1 MTTPTTKLQVTQH
14 ILSPGCIEDFSGWPS
29 AILSIYHILG
39 LPLLSCCAI
48 GPHLLQPTEQPRLA
62 DVFNLVV
69 SAVTDI
75 QSLVALYGP
84 SRSAAPFV
92 LPLLRI
98 LVHICAQEAMISTE
112 APFVRPRTKTP
123 NSDDFDGVATMLACH
138 VLEGDVRL
146 PSSEDSR
153 TVASET
159 AYPGASSHVESDPS
173 PSFNGP
179 LGAHILP
186 GRGVHAYAALPFLC
200 IADQDNIVDL
210 MTSVACQR
218 HVWGDPDPVVG
229 FVLSGAVMRLVLSWL
244 DPATSTVHIAS
255 STSNGVFDLTDTAS
269 ALSFTQFIF
278 NLPPHFASILERA
291 KELSKV
297 GFGNNALDWRLDNL
311 LPSHESEDWRDR
323 VVQWLRNVEMPP
335 SPLSLP
341 TTSPST
347 EMSPNPSQQSTGERS
362 TKSEQSEIKRKSS
375 SSYADRAIR
384 DLADPEG
391 QLLTWMFDRSVQTIG
406 RIPFVALPDRELRAE
421 QEDINKKI
429 AFYDDMCGLR
439 RLDDGVTLPPVDEAV
454 SPIRQQLI
462 SQLPVAN
469 PTNDLPVLPPL
480 HQKILFG
487 RLSGLLSAVAG
498 AYTMRAKRH
507 NVPVYEAES
516 RHDWDA
522 LLYHFYCQATDVI
535 SPYVMLEHML
545 VYPRNDLADEIP
557 SPSVLTS
564 DFILNYSEHRLKSR
578 INLCQDAQQSALVAQ
593 LGKPISELARS
604 AFIQA
609 SDVNSIWLEYL
620 GNTAEL
626 WRLIAERSDLEPA
639 QGKCDAIL
647 FMMIPKKPD
656 LSKKLGIIQQAKSAG
671 SASGEGASGDGAT
684 TAKSN
689 KSSGSAR
696 ATPKP
701 RNPLVVRASDEGA
714 PGDSATTAKSK
725 KTVRSARATPKP
737 GNPAVVRRIN
747 DSLLERPF
755 AATTPGPP
763 PVPHNGLPPVGLT
776 SFHGDLLLPHATAEY
791 KKHGESESKA
801 LNQGRFYLISVV
813 SFYAALGIVDRP
825 FYGIITEGNR
835 GAILMAWKSKPTPK
849 PESKSKK
856 QPQSKS
862 EEPAQIYII
871 ERNVCLMDISK
882 PLEAFQFATFLIRLR
897 EDQEDLKKLV
907 QKKLDANETAVVAKF
922 EQWRKSA
929 QPRLLPAEAQ
939 EAGAQGAESTVQRDE
954 STAQGKEAP
963 VTPPALIKGI
973 IERNE
978 DGAPTA
984 EEMHHNLK
992 VAFPTPPPPPSD
1004 GSIGPGFQIMV
1015 DEIKVEGRMRWDPR
1029 SNMILGICREHSANY
1044 ELQFLGVEQAEALH
1058 AGLADGTVHLASEAT
1073 VIAVSSFSDIP
1084 VRSIAHPF
1092 VVAPTCKRET
1102 ADAQKILLCAARD
1115 AVNAMAASIGGR
1127 LQCIS
1132 SDGDRRRRQ
1141 ATLLFTFTKLL
1152 DRNDDLFGKLGELPL
1167 FDYHCGEGI
1176 SPETSI

>member
-14 ILSPGCIEDFSGWPS
+14 ILSLDCIEDFSGWPS
-29 AILSIYHILG
+29 AILSIYHTLG

-48 GPHLLQPTEQPRLA
+48 GPRLLQPTEQPRLA

-75 QSLVALYGP
+75 QSLVELYGP

-92 LPLLRI
+92 LPLLRV
-98 LVHICAQEAMISTE
+98 LVRICVQEAMISTE

-123 NSDDFDGVATMLACH
+123 DSDNFDGVATMLACH
-138 VLEGDVRL
+138 VLEGDV
-146 PSSEDSR
+146 PVPSESSEDST

-218 HVWGDPDPVVG
+218 HVWGDLDPVVG
-229 FVLSGAVMRLVLSWL
+229 FVLSGTVMRLVLSWL

-291 KELSKV
+291 KELAKV
-297 GFGNNALDWRLDNL
+297 GFGNNALDWRLDSL
-311 LPSHESEDWRDR
+311 LPSHESEDWHDR
-323 VVQWLRNVEMPP
+323 VAQWLRNVEMP
-335 SPLSLP
+335 SSLSSLP

-362 TKSEQSEIKRKSS
+362 TKSEQSEIKRQYS

-406 RIPFVALPDRELRAE
+406 RIPFVALPGRELRAE

-429 AFYDDMCGLR
+429 ALYDDMCGLR
-439 RLDDGVTLPPVDEAV
+439 RLDNGVTLPPVDEAV

-462 SQLPVAN
+462 SQLPEPVAD
-469 PTNDLPVLPPL
+469 PTKDLPVLPPL

-498 AYTMRAKRH
+498 AYTMRAKRD
-507 NVPVYEAES
+507 NVPVYEAEN

-535 SPYVMLEHML
+535 SPYVMLEHMIL
-545 VYPRNDLADEIP
+545 YPRNDLADEIP

-564 DFILNYSEHRLKSR
+564 DFILKYSEHRLTSR
-578 INLCQDAQQSALVAQ
+578 INLCRDAQRSAVVAG
-593 LGKPISELARS
+593 LGSPVSELARS
-604 AFIQA
+604 AVIQA
-609 SDVNSIWLEYL
+609 SDVDLIWMEYVGNSD
-620 GNTAEL
+620 EL
-626 WRLIAERSDLEPA
+626 WRLIAKRSDLEPA

-647 FMMIPKKPD
+647 FMMVPEKSH
-656 LSKKLGIIQQAKSAG
+656 LSKKIGIIQQAKSTV
-671 SASGEGASGDGAT
+671 SASDEGASGGGAMT
-684 TAKSN
+684 TKSN
-689 KSSGSAR
+689 TSGGSTR

-701 RNPLVVRASDEGA
+701 RNPALVRASDEGA
-714 PGDSATTAKSK
+714 PGDGATTAKSI
-725 KTVRSARATPKP
+725 KTVGSARATSKP
-737 GNPAVVRRIN
+737 GNPPVVRRIN
-747 DSLLERPF
+747 DGLLERPF

-849 PESKSKK
+849 PESKLKK

-862 EEPAQIYII
+862 EEPAQIYIM

-907 QKKLDANETAVVAKF
+907 QKNLDSDEIAVAKF

-954 STAQGKEAP
+954 STAPGKEAP
-963 VTPPALIKGI
+963 VTPPA
-973 IERNE
+973 RNLS
-978 DGAPTA
+978 P
-984 EEMHHNLK
+984 
-992 VAFPTPPPPPSD
+992 
-1004 GSIGPGFQIMV
+1004 
-1015 DEIKVEGRMRWDPR
+1015 
-1029 SNMILGICREHSANY
+1029 ILG
-1044 ELQFLGVEQAEALH
+1044 
-1058 AGLADGTVHLASEAT
+1058 
-1073 VIAVSSFSDIP
+1073 
-1084 VRSIAHPF
+1084 
-1092 VVAPTCKRET
+1092 
-1102 ADAQKILLCAARD
+1102 
-1115 AVNAMAASIGGR
+1115 
-1127 LQCIS
+1127 
-1132 SDGDRRRRQ
+1132 
-1141 ATLLFTFTKLL
+1141 
-1152 DRNDDLFGKLGELPL
+1152 
-1167 FDYHCGEGI
+1167 
-1176 SPETSI
+1176 SPA